1 MHIKIQREAM
11 TCKHFGSCG
20 SCGLYELSYEEQLK
34 QKEERVSG
42 LLAPFYDEKLEVFDS
57 PTSHYRARAEFRIWH
72 EGDRCDYAMGK
83 MPVDGLREKGAIN
96 IEECPKVSVAIEKRM
111 WKLLDIIHDSQEV
124 LKNRLFAVEFLSTT
138 TDECLITMLY
148 HRKLDDAWSEEAKAL
163 ESELDCKVMGRSRKQ
178 KVILSDE
185 FVTEKLHIDG
195 KTVTYVQYE
204 SGFTQ
209 PNPVVNVKMIEWAIK
224 QAQKVSN
231 GKVGHG
237 DFLESY
243 CGLGNFTLPLSHY
256 FEKVLATEISKGSI
270 KAAQE
275 NCILNNITNITFARL
290 ASEEMTEALN
300 GKRAFE
306 RLKDIDLKAYNFSTV
321 LVDPPRAGLDV
332 GTIELISSIENI
344 IYISCNPET
353 LARDLEIL
361 SKTHDVKYA
370 AMYDQFPHTSHVES
384 GVFLQN
390 KCKQM

>member
-11 TCKHFGSCG
+11 TCKHFGTCG
-20 SCGLYELSYEEQLK
+20 SCGLHDSSYEEQLK

-42 LLAPFYDEKLEVFDS
+42 LLAPFYDTELEVFDS

-83 MPVDGLREKGAIN
+83 MPVDGVREKGAIN
-96 IEECPKVSVAIEKRM
+96 IEECPKVAVAIEKRM

-148 HRKLDDAWSEEAKAL
+148 HRKLDDAWSKEAKAL
-163 ESELDCKVMGRSRKQ
+163 ESKLDCKVMGRSRKQ

-195 KTVTYVQYE
+195 KIVTYVQYE

-224 QAQKVSN
+224 QAKS
-231 GKVGHG
+231 VGHG

-270 KAAQE
+270 KAALE
-275 NCILNNITNITFARL
+275 NCELNGIDNITFARL

-321 LVDPPRAGLDV
+321 LVDPPRAGLDE
-332 GTIELISSIENI
+332 GTIELISNIENI

-353 LARDLEIL
+353 LARDLETL

-370 AMYDQFPHTSHVES
+370 AMYDQFPHTAHVES
-384 GVFLQN
+384 GVFLEK
-390 KCKQM
+390 KCK